1 MKAKALYVLMAILA
15 AGVLAFC
22 LMRSHRMPS
31 RGDALVDSMPELG
44 WVRSELKLTDEQFKQ
59 VAQLHVDY
67 RPKCVKM
74 CHRISQAHER
84 IEELAKTGRGMTPEL
99 DAALR
104 EHAAIHLE
112 CQQTMLSHIYQTAA
126 LLDDRQSAKY
136 LDTMLPYALDFTH
149 SETGNLH
156 GR

>member
-1 MKAKALYVLMAILA
+1 MAILA

-22 LMRSHRMPS
+22 LMRNHRMPS
-31 RGDALVDSMPELG
+31 RGDALLDKMPELG
-44 WVRSELKLTDEQFKQ
+44 WVRSELKLTDEQFKK

-67 RPKCVKM
+67 RPECVEM
-74 CHRISQAHER
+74 CHRISQAHEQ

-112 CQQTMLSHIYQTAA
+112 CQQTMLGHIYRTAA
-126 LLDDRQSAKY
+126 LMDPRQSERY
-136 LDTMLPYALDFTH
+136 LEKVLPYALDFTH

-156 GR
+156 ER